1 MAIYTAQALS
11 LGILLWFLAQSSHRT
26 DAFIRLYAC
35 VWTTSV
41 IALYW
46 KFGNAQDVFY
56 SNDQKIQVRMVQ
68 WIALNGIQY
77 SLDGIIGNRYVVTI
91 PAYLLTR
98 CGIDSLLAL
107 KFLQAVFFVL
117 TYRLVLDHFAHQ
129 NLKFKTWYIVLFSGP
144 IFIFMS
150 VLGLRD
156 LALAYFGLYTI
167 IGRNTG
173 IRAVSWLSVF
183 LLRPHLAIALAFGRL
198 IGIAYRHARPNHHL
212 LLLPVLIVFS
222 FVCGIYGYVIGSHFQ
237 LGTALDFASFYRLFS
252 QDTFVRF
259 FANFGGLQFLL
270 FGSDVVTFSILSL
283 LLLRLIFIDI
293 FLIPSLF
300 LWTAITSST
309 LRTRS
314 VSIYSGF
321 AFFLGLVSQT
331 DFNSSR
337 QNIPFLVLMGV
348 TVAEFFAIRQRSNNI
363 NKDEEITAAPL
374 ESHRP
379 LTHS

>member
-11 LGILLWFLAQSSHRT
+11 LGTFLWFLARSSHRT
-26 DAFIRLYAC
+26 DAFIRLYVC
-35 VWTTSV
+35 VWTISV

-46 KFGNAQDVFY
+46 KFGNTHDVFY

-107 KFLQAVFFVL
+107 KFLQAIFFVL
-117 TYRLVLDHFAHQ
+117 TYRLALDHFAHQ

-222 FVCGIYGYVIGSHFQ
+222 FVCGIYSFVIGSHFQ

-252 QDTFVRF
+252 QETFVRF

-300 LWTAITSST
+300 LWIAITSST

-348 TVAEFFAIRQRSNNI
+348 TVAEHFAICQRNNI

-374 ESHRP
+374 ESHHP

>member
-1 MAIYTAQALS
+1 MRS
-11 LGILLWFLAQSSHRT
+11 LACT
-26 DAFIRLYAC
+26 C
-35 VWTTSV
+35 VWTISV

-68 WIALNGIQY
+68 WIALNGIEY

-107 KFLQAVFFVL
+107 KFLQAIFFVL
-117 TYRLVLDHFAHQ
+117 TYRLVLNHFAHQ
-129 NLKFKTWYIVLFSGP
+129 NLKFKMWYIVLFSGP

-150 VLGLRD
+150 LLGLRD
-156 LALAYFGLYTI
+156 LALAYFSLYTI
-167 IGRNTG
+167 IGQNIG
-173 IRAVSWLSVF
+173 IRTVSWLSVF

-198 IGIAYRHARPNHHL
+198 IGITYRRARLNLHL

-222 FVCGIYGYVIGSHFQ
+222 FVCGIYSYVIGSHFQ

-252 QDTFVRF
+252 QETFIRF

-270 FGSDVVTFSILSL
+270 LGPDVVKFSILSL
-283 LLLRLIFIDI
+283 LLLRLIFVDI
-293 FLIPSLF
+293 FLVPSLF
-300 LWTAITSST
+300 VWTIITSSA
-309 LRTRS
+309 LRMRS

-348 TVAEFFAIRQRSNNI
+348 TVAEHFAVRQRSNNI
-363 NKDEEITAAPL
+363 NGHETIEEISL
-374 ESHRP
+374 GSD
-379 LTHS
+379 HSFHSRTIDFH